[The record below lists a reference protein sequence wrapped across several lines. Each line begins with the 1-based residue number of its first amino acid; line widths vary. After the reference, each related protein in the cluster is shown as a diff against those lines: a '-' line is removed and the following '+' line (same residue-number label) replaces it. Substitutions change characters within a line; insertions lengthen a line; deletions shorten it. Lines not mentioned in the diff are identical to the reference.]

1 MAYACLHLQYTEE
14 SLQRYNNLTAAWLPE
29 DSPHVKSQKAM
40 VYYNARG
47 EGTRIAGVVCV
58 CVDQDACACSDFE
71 EAGRLY
77 GEVFERDP
85 ERIDEAD
92 FYSNVLFV
100 MVCNNTVSLHTNW
113 MSECLDSVTH
123 ILTVYN

>member
-58 CVDQDACACSDFE
+58 CVWTKMRAFVQILR
-71 EAGRLY
+71 RL
-77 GEVFERDP
+77 V
-85 ERIDEAD
+85 
-92 FYSNVLFV
+92 
-100 MVCNNTVSLHTNW
+100 VCMEKFLKGIPNGSTRLISTRTFSLLWYAIIQCHYTQIG
-113 MSECLDSVTH
+113 CL
-123 ILTVYN
+123 NA